1 MAEAQTEQFT
11 IVCRDCHRPMMAR
24 RVWEGRDVQC
34 PYCSGVARVPPPPT
48 GHLAVPAGPPAMGP
62 RLEFNFACPRCETLL
77 ESHTGLTGQPG
88 RCPAC
93 GAKILVPEVNRRTGR
108 PQRSQLLDDGGEAPA
123 PIHAYAASGLQAP
136 RIFRRAD
143 GTQVIECPRCSETC
157 PVDSDSCPA
166 CHTPFTAEAV
176 PSIRSYKSNRRAQI
190 ALFLGIASLPLCM
203 LFVPALAAVVFGT
216 LSLGLGSGSRPP
228 VAGIVGITLAA
239 LSLAG
244 GLLLFLL

>member
-1 MAEAQTEQFT
+1 MCSAR
-11 IVCRDCHRPMMAR
+11 IVQAC
-24 RVWEGRDVQC
+24 
-34 PYCSGVARVPPPPT
+34 VPPPPT

-62 RLEFNFACPRCETLL
+62 RHEFNIACPRCETLL
-77 ESHTGLTGQPG
+77 ESHTGLNGQPG

-143 GTQVIECPRCSETC
+143 GTQVIECPRAVPETC

-166 CHTPFTAEAV
+166 CHTPFTAEVV

-190 ALFLGIASLPLCM
+190 ALFWELLLCRCACCS
-203 LFVPALAAVVFGT
+203 PALAAVVFGT